1 MRPTTLTLVCGV
13 VILLLHTGDAIGGG
27 GENPP
32 TPGDKKTTG
41 PAVSAIIV
49 MDPHLEGLTHN
60 TLTDGS
66 AKAKQASIRLQK
78 GTAVSGSTF
87 RIPSSFLFTMFGCD
101 VTKTN
106 VKWQTNI
113 RAAGGSSAI
122 LVGDYIYRYGDPGM
136 IRCYK
141 AATGDLVY
149 QERVNRLS
157 VGASPVAR
165 ISSPAGTRQSSLKAR
180 LLPSASNSSKVGS
193 ARESGTPAPA
203 RLRS

>member
-106 VKWQTNI
+106 DRFVNSPNHNNKLINWI
-113 RAAGGSSAI
+113 PSAI
-122 LVGDYIYRYGDPGM
+122 IDRLFLDLGITVTSTNVPVITDVDNVVCTVDPENPGTTPGPG
-136 IRCYK
+136 I
-141 AATGDLVY
+141 
-149 QERVNRLS
+149 LS
-157 VGASPVAR
+157 FQAVIQFQVP
-165 ISSPAGTRQSSLKAR
+165 K
-180 LLPSASNSSKVGS
+180 
-193 ARESGTPAPA
+193 
-203 RLRS
+203 